1 MYIFVIIKQLIVPK
15 DLSLKKKNKKKI
27 IKSLGIADNCK
38 TNCCDK
44 YTKSEKKRCARCPMY
59 DLIKKIA

>member
-1 MYIFVIIKQLIVPK
+1 MPK